1 MLETK
6 ASLANLSTSHT
17 HTTLQVRLT
26 DKFTAGSRRRI
37 KDEQEMFDIRSKL
50 YSVRFKP

>member
-6 ASLANLSTSHT
+6 ANLSTSHT
-17 HTTLQVRLT
+17 QSTQQVRPQL
-26 DKFTAGSRRRI
+26 AVGARI